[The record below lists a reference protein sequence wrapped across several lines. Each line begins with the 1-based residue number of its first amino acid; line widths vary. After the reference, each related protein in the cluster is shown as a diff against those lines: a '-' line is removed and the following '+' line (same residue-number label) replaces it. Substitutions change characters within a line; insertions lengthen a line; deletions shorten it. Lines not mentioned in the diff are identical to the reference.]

1 MIKAGDKVKYM
12 GMRDPQYTNKVL
24 EVDRVLEEGLILKFP
39 LEDQREYVLEGVDR
53 WKYGTWVCLLDEG
66 EESK

>member
-24 EVDRVLEEGLILKFP
+24 EVDRVIEEGLILKFP
-39 LEDQREYVLEGVDR
+39 LEDQREIVLDGFDR
-53 WKYGTWVCLLDEG
+53 WKYGTLFCRLDEV
-66 EESK
+66 EDSE